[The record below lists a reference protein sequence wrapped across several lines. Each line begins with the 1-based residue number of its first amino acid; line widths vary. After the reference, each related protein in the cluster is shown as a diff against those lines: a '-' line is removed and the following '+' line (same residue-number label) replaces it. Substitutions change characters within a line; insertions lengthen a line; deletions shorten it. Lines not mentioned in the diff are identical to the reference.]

1 MGAITGNSAVDAA
14 ATLTHDVERAFG
26 NKEIL
31 TALAFDIKGAFDC
44 ATEKQL
50 MKRLKEQGIPLT
62 FIPRVAIFLQD
73 RTAASEPVQIGV
85 PQIFLVVPILFMLFT
100 APLSIFYEVTRKGQ
114 A

>member
-1 MGAITGNSAVDAA
+1 M
-14 ATLTHDVERAFG
+14 ERAFG

-31 TALAFDIKGAFDC
+31 IALAFDIKGAFDC

-62 FIPRVAIFLQD
+62 FIRRVAILLQD
-73 RTAASEPVQIGV
+73 RTEAPEPVQIGV
-85 PQIFLVVPILFMLFT
+85 PQIFLVVPILFMLFI
-100 APLSIFYEVTRKGQ
+100 APFSIFFQVTRKGQ